1 MEIGNQSF
9 KNSEYLSK
17 IIHLVHDA
25 AEDLHNDIAILMLRL
40 NNKKEIPLE
49 FCINL
54 DGFDS
59 IVNYE
64 QSLVHAFGQDC
75 N

>member
-54 DGFDS
+54 DGSDS

>member
-1 MEIGNQSF
+1 LEIGNQSF
-9 KNSEYLSK
+9 KNCEYLNK
-17 IIHLVHDA
+17 IIHRVHDA

-54 DGFDS
+54 DGLDS

-64 QSLVHAFGQDC
+64 HSTVHAFGQDC